1 MIRRGRKGDIFEIER
16 LLYQVQKVHAD
27 IRPDIFRHGQK
38 KYTTEE
44 LENLLQDN
52 SRPIF
57 VHENDEYKIDG
68 YIFCVYQITKDSRSL
83 YDRKVLYID
92 DLCVDERCRGNSIGT
107 QLYEYA
113 VKFAKENHFDSIT
126 LNVWNGNDIA
136 YQFYEKCGLQPL
148 KTMLEQKIK

>member
-1 MIRRGRKGDIFEIER
+1 M
-16 LLYQVQKVHAD
+16 
-27 IRPDIFRHGQK
+27 
-38 KYTTEE
+38 
-44 LENLLQDN
+44 QDN

-57 VHENDEYKIDG
+57 VHENDKYKVDG

-92 DLCVDERCRGNSIGT
+92 DLCVDERCRGNSVGT

-113 VKFAKENHFDSIT
+113 VKLAKENHFDSIT

-136 YQFYEKCGLQPL
+136 CRFYEKCGLQPL
-148 KTMLEQKIK
+148 KMMLEQKIK

>member
-1 MIRRGRKGDIFEIER
+1 MIRRAKKEDIFEIER

-44 LENLLQDN
+44 LEDLLQNDN
-52 SRPIF
+52 RPIF
-57 VHENDEYKIDG
+57 VYENAQYRIDG
-68 YIFCVYQITKDSRSL
+68 YIFCIYQIIKDSRSL

-92 DLCVDERCRGNSIGT
+92 DLCVDKDKRGNHIGT
-107 QLYEYA
+107 KLYEY
-113 VKFAKENHFDSIT
+113 VVNLAKEKHFDSIT
-126 LNVWNGNDIA
+126 LNVWNGNDTA

-148 KTMLEQKIK
+148 KIMMEQKIK